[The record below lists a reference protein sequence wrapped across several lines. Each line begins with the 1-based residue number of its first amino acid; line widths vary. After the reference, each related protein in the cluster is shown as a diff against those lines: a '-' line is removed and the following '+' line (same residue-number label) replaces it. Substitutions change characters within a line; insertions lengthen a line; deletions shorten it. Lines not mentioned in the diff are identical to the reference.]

1 MSPFL
6 QTVRALPK
14 PFWVLAGATFVNRF
28 GVFVWPFLTLFIT
41 SQGNSEREAGYAIAA
56 YSAGS
61 LCAAWIGGW
70 IADRFGRNAAMG
82 ASSIGGAVCMLAM
95 SQASSWQALAVLA
108 MLTGF
113 VADAGNPATNALVQ
127 DIVPEGQ
134 RVAAFAVLRFAVNLG
149 WSLGPAAAGFLADQS
164 FFWLFAVD
172 AATSAIFGIVAW
184 MALPRGRNAPR
195 ASAGWRPA
203 LASIRAN
210 RAFLALF
217 FACFFLSW
225 NFRQSSSTFVLQL
238 EHAGHSKSWT
248 GLILALNGLMVCT
261 LELPLAA
268 ATSRVA
274 TRAMLAI
281 GYFGMGAAFLVLI
294 GGSSLGAFTL
304 CIVLFTLG
312 EMCAFSRQQ
321 AYAASLAPD
330 EMRGRYS
337 GFLSLAWGVGG
348 IVSSIIGLRVYEA
361 SPEAVWIICAV
372 FGSVAAMLML
382 FGSGRE
388 RR

>member
-56 YSAGS
+56 YSVGS

-70 IADRFGRNAAMG
+70 IADRFGRNVAMG
-82 ASSIGGAVCMLAM
+82 ASSIGGAICMLAM
-95 SQASSWQALAVLA
+95 SQASSWQALALLA

-149 WSLGPAAAGFLADQS
+149 WSLGPAAAGFLADRS

-172 AATSAIFGIVAW
+172 AATSAIFGTVAW
-184 MALPRGRNAPR
+184 IALPRGRSAPR
-195 ASAGWRPA
+195 ESAGWRPA

-217 FACFFLSW
+217 CACFFLSW

-268 ATSRVA
+268 ATSRIA
-274 TRAMLAI
+274 TRAMLAV

-294 GGSSLGAFTL
+294 GHTSLAAFTV
-304 CIVLFTLG
+304 CIILFTLG

-337 GFLSLAWGVGG
+337 GFLSLAWGIGG
-348 IVSSIIGLRVYEA
+348 IVSSIIGLRIYES

-372 FGSVAAMLML
+372 FGSLAAVLMML
-382 FGSGRE
+382 GTGPAKR
-388 RR
+388 